1 MNAARRPP
9 SFDRFQRLPVSEMS
23 ALIRTGPPPPSSL
36 ADQAKTL
43 LMLGR
48 PRTCVPGLLAYGL
61 GLGYSQAGSSG
72 RVLLG
77 GLLSFLV
84 GFSANLHNTYTDIDE
99 DCRNLPGRM
108 YLLATLGR
116 QRLLGALVAVD
127 AVMVSVGLVLGG
139 PVLAYTILAVA
150 GLHQYSFPPLRLKTR
165 PFLGLY
171 VFAQAVVFPFLFGYL
186 ADPDARVLFPGR
198 EYLGMMA
205 FLLLWF
211 MAKGA
216 FKNVPDFDGDRAAGI
231 RTSATVFAT
240 RRQAAAVAAGVTIA
254 AYLSPAVLVAAGLAP
269 PRLLLCLP
277 WVVPAAWQGWQL
289 LHAEDGAG
297 ANQVLRADML
307 LSCGFLATVLLLQV
321 PGWRSVVLVIVGGAV
336 LAGTDL
342 LRLDSR
348 RDQDT
353 PTTRK
358 GS

>member
-1 MNAARRPP
+1 
-9 SFDRFQRLPVSEMS
+9 MS
-23 ALIRTGPPPPSSL
+23 ALVRTGSPPPSSL
-36 ADQAKTL
+36 AERAKTL
-43 LMLGR
+43 VMLGR
-48 PRTCVPGLLAYGL
+48 PRTCMPGLLAYGL
-61 GLGYSQAGSSG
+61 GLGYSEAGSGG
-72 RVLLG
+72 RVALG

-116 QRLLGALVAVD
+116 RRLLGALIAVD
-127 AVMVSVGLVLGG
+127 ALMASVGLLLGG
-139 PVLAYTILAVA
+139 PVFAYTVLAIA

-186 ADPDARVLFPGR
+186 IDPAARVFFPER
-198 EYLGMMA
+198 DYLGMMA

-254 AYLSPAVLVAAGLAP
+254 AYLSPAALVAAGLVP
-269 PRLLLCLP
+269 PRLLLCLG
-277 WVVPAAWQGWQL
+277 WVVPTTWQGRRL
-289 LHAEDGAG
+289 LHAEDGSG
-297 ANQVLRADML
+297 ANEVLRTDML
-307 LSCGFLATVLLLQV
+307 LSCGFLASVLLLQA
-321 PGWRSVVLVIVGGAV
+321 PHWRSVVLVAVAGAV
-336 LAGTDL
+336 LVGSDL

-348 RDQDT
+348 RAEDT
-353 PTTRK
+353 PATRK
-358 GS
+358 ES